1 MDQFR
6 PPENPAVGDD
16 EPFDVRRDTS
26 LDQLQPLANPAID
39 VTVENNDDP
48 IEEPNAPQRS
58 AGPENGV
65 KDKPPPKFSETDLQE
80 PSEVEL
86 EELQQQ
92 ESPRPEDEHIEEER
106 IEEGT
111 NESVPSTGMELTAS
125 PEMPPPK
132 KRRRKMGKL
141 RIDKTTQIEMKAL
154 RDQRMNCSDQMFS
167 ETDIPDCLIKDA
179 NILLQNNFPLKNK
192 SSKLNQMLKQ
202 AAGDEKFFEDIVM
215 ESNEES
221 EEEEEE
227 IPHQEEIPSVE
238 DFDRSR
244 SGLRAQLDPNLGTSR
259 ASSVNPSVRGS
270 TIASHITLN
279 IPEDIQDEP
288 NLENIPEENQENVIV
303 DEPLGFVENIE
314 AEGSFNRQR
323 METSQTPEGR
333 FEYPEGSFEEMLEA
347 NVGYEL
353 EDWSKIYEKAAITN
367 RRQAAKLFEVL
378 LTGIKERKYHGAQED
393 FFGKL
398 YVKKL

>member
-6 PPENPAVGDD
+6 PPENPAIGDD

-92 ESPRPEDEHIEEER
+92 ESPCPEDEHIEEER

-141 RIDKTTQIEMKAL
+141 RIDKTTQIEM
-154 RDQRMNCSDQMFS
+154 
-167 ETDIPDCLIKDA
+167 PY
-179 NILLQNNFPLKNK
+179 LL
-192 SSKLNQMLKQ
+192 
-202 AAGDEKFFEDIVM
+202 
-215 ESNEES
+215 
-221 EEEEEE
+221 
-227 IPHQEEIPSVE
+227 
-238 DFDRSR
+238 
-244 SGLRAQLDPNLGTSR
+244 
-259 ASSVNPSVRGS
+259 
-270 TIASHITLN
+270 HI
-279 IPEDIQDEP
+279 
-288 NLENIPEENQENVIV
+288 
-303 DEPLGFVENIE
+303 
-314 AEGSFNRQR
+314 S
-323 METSQTPEGR
+323 
-333 FEYPEGSFEEMLEA
+333 
-347 NVGYEL
+347 
-353 EDWSKIYEKAAITN
+353 
-367 RRQAAKLFEVL
+367 
-378 LTGIKERKYHGAQED
+378 
-393 FFGKL
+393 
-398 YVKKL
+398 